1 MLAMRDR
8 SDSAVESS
16 ELRVEEL
23 KLALDDAHEQILE
36 LTFERDAMDQA
47 TQKVNRVASQTERDI
62 RIQLERA
69 IEENMKLRETTV
81 AGERE
86 KAERA
91 LSGVVA
97 TSTQNSIGR
106 AVNCGDQNM
115 RTPKIARVLNRHA
128 AQLPDDHWARELHDA
143 RLGVKNFPPSNFG
156 RKS

>member
-62 RIQLERA
+62 RIQLEHA

-91 LSGVVA
+91 LSEVKRERA
-97 TSTQNSIGR
+97 EIERLDAENAANSVCSGYANPRVHLSRGR
-106 AVNCGDQNM
+106 AADDDL
-115 RTPKIARVLNRHA
+115 PLRHLA
-128 AQLPDDHWARELHDA
+128 
-143 RLGVKNFPPSNFG
+143 
-156 RKS
+156 